1 MVLHIDFPCFY
12 IYLPSSDTPSSYLN
26 LLNVNYYIIFC
37 HLFYLVFFFYY
48 FFIFYFLWTLAA
60 LCCHLGISGPHFEKP
75 LFQATHRLC
84 VISDIPAFVYVSS
97 FKPERKQ
104 ASIHTQISAY
114 ITLCV
119 FVYVSV
125 CPAL

>member
-12 IYLPSSDTPSSYLN
+12 IYLPSSNTQSSYLN
-26 LLNVNYYIIFC
+26 LLNVNFYILIFSLSFILFS
-37 HLFYLVFFFYY
+37 LFYYY
-48 FFIFYFLWTLAA
+48 FFLYIYIWTLAA
-60 LCCHLGISGPHFEKP
+60 LCSHLGNTKNP
-75 LFQATHRLC
+75 FQTTHRLC

>member
-12 IYLPSSDTPSSYLN
+12 IYLPSSNTQSSYLN
-26 LLNVNYYIIFC
+26 LLNVNFYILIFSLSFILFS
-37 HLFYLVFFFYY
+37 LFYYYFFFYIY
-48 FFIFYFLWTLAA
+48 IWTLAA
-60 LCCHLGISGPHFEKP
+60 LCSHLGNTKNP
-75 LFQATHRLC
+75 FQTTHRLC